1 MLDFRWVYD
10 NLEHVKTKM
19 AQRNATIDWERF
31 VVLFDER
38 RRALKEFEESRFK
51 QRQLSEGFKTA
62 SKDPGALAALRDEL
76 KTLSEAVKD
85 LEKRVAEAEDALGT
99 FLLYVP
105 NVPHE
110 TVPVGASEH
119 DNVVLRT
126 WGQPRVLPFSAK
138 PHWEVGEGVGILDL
152 EAASKVSGARFV
164 LYKGMGAKLE
174 LALAMFM
181 LDIGGQRG
189 YTPVLPPYLVTQ
201 ECMTGTGQ
209 LPKFEEEAYRV
220 DDLYLIPTAEV
231 PVTNMHRE
239 ELLDEAQLP
248 IKYVAYSS
256 CFRRE
261 AGAAGRDTRGITR
274 VHQFQKVE
282 LVKFCRPEDSY
293 AEHEA
298 LVRDAEEIL
307 QQLELP
313 YRVMALCTADI
324 GFSAARCYDIEVWL
338 PGANAYREISSCSN
352 FEDFQARRADIRYRP
367 ASEGNKQAKPRFVHT
382 LNGSGLAIGRTL
394 VAILENYQ
402 QEDGSV
408 MVPKAL
414 RPYLG
419 GVEVLRK

>member
-10 NLEHVKTKM
+10 NLEMVKTKM
-19 AQRNATIDWERF
+19 GQRNASIDWDRF
-31 VVLFDER
+31 VELFDDR
-38 RRALKEFEESRFK
+38 RKALKEFEESRFK
-51 QRQLSEGFKTA
+51 QRQLSDGFRTA
-62 SKDPGALAALRDEL
+62 GKDPAAMATLREEL
-76 KTLSEAVKD
+76 KTLSDSVKE
-85 LEKRVAEAEDALGT
+85 LEKKVADAELALDT

-110 TVPVGASEH
+110 TVPVGTSEH

-126 WGQPRVLPFSAK
+126 WGEPRVLPFPAK
-138 PHWEVGEGVGILDL
+138 PHWEVGEQVGILDL

-164 LYKGMGAKLE
+164 LYKGLGAKLE
-174 LALAMFM
+174 LALGMFM
-181 LDIGGQRG
+181 LDVGSQRG

-201 ECMTGTGQ
+201 ACMTGTGQ

-231 PVTNMHRE
+231 PVTNIHRE

-282 LVKFCRPEDSY
+282 LVKFCKPEDSY
-293 AEHEA
+293 AEHDA

-307 QQLELP
+307 QLLELP
-313 YRVMALCTADI
+313 YRVMALCTADM

-352 FEDFQARRADIRYRP
+352 FEDFQARRASIRYRP
-367 ASEGNKQAKPRFVHT
+367 AGDGNKQAKPRFVHT

-402 QEDGSV
+402 QADGSV
-408 MVPKAL
+408 VIPKVL

-419 GVEVLRK
+419 GVEVIKK